1 MPLLWHGLAG
11 RVCHNVGIASD
22 IFVSHTFSIMRIN
35 LSILI
40 VVVSLSILNAKA
52 AEGEG
57 KDARSNLITDI
68 KSWVSATLSI
78 QQNEVKVLALDKRLR
93 IPVCEESYTISFP
106 YKNTNNTVLAEC
118 VNSEWRAY
126 IGIKISQQVNA
137 YAYTK
142 NMLPGSVLTMQHLT
156 QIEVNKNSKGLLNS
170 DDLKDTMVLNVKVS
184 KQQLAEKRHLS
195 KGVKVFT
202 TTRDLKK
209 GEEIGANDFVAE
221 IKSESQISKNQLLV
235 AGVIAD
241 SRTSRDL
248 RVGTTLSYPDLKIR
262 KKVLVASEIIPQ
274 GQKVTP
280 SNTNVSDYFDVI
292 ATDTLMSASDAEHM
306 EVVRT
311 IKSGS
316 PIRLSDVRPSLM
328 VKKGDDVFL
337 VIERGSLSI
346 TTKMLALEDGKFG
359 AQIKLKN
366 PESQEIVSG
375 IVSGPGKTKGI

>member
-1 MPLLWHGLAG
+1 MPLLWHGFAG
-11 RVCHNVGIASD
+11 RICHNVGIASN

-40 VVVSLSILNAKA
+40 AVSSLVILNPLG
-52 AEGEG
+52 AEGKEE
-57 KDARSNLITDI
+57 DARSNLIADI
-68 KSWVSATLSI
+68 KSWVSSTLSI
-78 QQNEVKVLALDKRLR
+78 QSSKVEVLALDKRLK

-106 YKNTNNTVLAEC
+106 YKKTNNTVLAEC
-118 VNSEWRAY
+118 DNSGWRAY
-126 IGIKISQQVNA
+126 IGLKISQHVGA
-137 YAYTK
+137 YAYID
-142 NMLPGSVLTMQHLT
+142 NMSPGSVLGMQHLT
-156 QIEVNKNSKGLLNS
+156 QIEVNKNSRGLLNS

-195 KGVKVFT
+195 KGVEVFT
-202 TTRDLKK
+202 TTRDLKE
-209 GEEIGANDFVAE
+209 GEAIGVNDFTATVR
-221 IKSESQISKNQLLV
+221 SESQISKNQLLV

-241 SRTSRDL
+241 SKASRDL
-248 RVGTTLSYPDLKIR
+248 QVGTTLSYPDLKIR

-292 ATDTLMSASDAEHM
+292 ATDTLMSASVVEHM

-316 PIRLSDVRPSLM
+316 PIRLSDIRPSLM

-337 VIERGSLSI
+337 TIERGSLSI
-346 TTKMLALEDGKFG
+346 TTKMVALEDGKFG

-366 PESQEIVSG
+366 LESQEIVSG

>member
-22 IFVSHTFSIMRIN
+22 IFVSHTFNIMRIK

-40 VVVSLSILNAKA
+40 FVLSLSTLNAIGVEA
-52 AEGEG
+52 EG
-57 KDARSNLITDI
+57 KDARSNLISDI
-68 KSWVSATLSI
+68 KNWVSSTLSI
-78 QQNEVKVLALDKRLR
+78 QQNEIKVLALDKRLK

-106 YKNTNNTVLAEC
+106 YQKTNNTVLAEC
-118 VNSEWRAY
+118 LKSEWRAY

-142 NMLPGSVLTMQHLT
+142 SMLPGSVLTMQHLT
-156 QIEVNKNSKGLLNS
+156 KIEVNKNSKGLLNA

-209 GEEIGANDFVAE
+209 GAEIGPNDFIAE
-221 IKSESQISKNQLLV
+221 IKSESQISKNQLLI
-235 AGVIAD
+235 AEVIED
-241 SRTSRDL
+241 SRASRDL
-248 RVGTTLSYPDLKIR
+248 QIDTTLSHSDLKLR
-262 KKVLVASEIIPQ
+262 KKVLVASEIIPK

-280 SNTNVSDYFDVI
+280 SNTKVSDYFDVI

-346 TTKMLALEDGKFG
+346 TTKMVALEDGKFG

>member
-337 VIERGSLSI
+337 VIEKGSLSI
-346 TTKMLALEDGKFG
+346 TTKMVALEDGKFG

>member
-1 MPLLWHGLAG
+1 MG
-11 RVCHNVGIASD
+11 VE
-22 IFVSHTFSIMRIN
+22 
-35 LSILI
+35 
-40 VVVSLSILNAKA
+40 
-52 AEGEG
+52 AEE
-57 KDARSNLITDI
+57 KDARSNLISDI
-68 KSWVSATLSI
+68 KNWVSSTLSI
-78 QQNEVKVLALDKRLR
+78 QQNEIKVLALDKRLK

-106 YKNTNNTVLAEC
+106 YQKTNNTVLAEC
-118 VNSEWRAY
+118 LKSEWRAY
-126 IGIKISQQVNA
+126 IGIKISRQVNA

-142 NMLPGSVLTMQHLT
+142 SMLPGSVLTMQHLT
-156 QIEVNKNSKGLLNS
+156 KIEVNKNSKGLLNA

-195 KGVKVFT
+195 KSVKVFT
-202 TTRDLKK
+202 TIRDLKK
-209 GEEIGANDFVAE
+209 GEKIGANDFVAE

-235 AGVIAD
+235 AEVIAD
-241 SRTSRDL
+241 SRASRDL
-248 RVGTTLSYPDLKIR
+248 QIGTTLSHSDLKLR

-274 GQKVTP
+274 GQKVTL

-306 EVVRT
+306 EAVRT

-316 PIRLSDVRPSLM
+316 PIRLSDIRPSLM
-328 VKKGDDVFL
+328 VKKGDDVYL
-337 VIERGSLSI
+337 VIEKGSLSI

>member
-1 MPLLWHGLAG
+1 
-11 RVCHNVGIASD
+11 
-22 IFVSHTFSIMRIN
+22 MRIK

-40 VVVSLSILNAKA
+40 FVLSLSILNAIGVE
-52 AEGEG
+52 AEE
-57 KDARSNLITDI
+57 KDARSNLISDI
-68 KSWVSATLSI
+68 KNWVSSTLSI
-78 QQNEVKVLALDKRLR
+78 QQNEIKVLALDKRLK

-106 YKNTNNTVLAEC
+106 YQKTNNTVLAEC
-118 VNSEWRAY
+118 LKSEWRAY
-126 IGIKISQQVNA
+126 VGIKISQQVNA

-142 NMLPGSVLTMQHLT
+142 NMLPGSVLKMQHLT
-156 QIEVNKNSKGLLNS
+156 KIEVNKNSKGLLDA

-195 KGVKVFT
+195 KRCQSIHYNKRFEK
-202 TTRDLKK
+202 RR
-209 GEEIGANDFVAE
+209 EEIGINDFIAE
-221 IKSESQISKNQLLV
+221 VRSESQISKNQLLV
-235 AGVIAD
+235 AGLIAD
-241 SRTSRDL
+241 SKASRDL
-248 RVGTTLSYPDLKIR
+248 QMGTTLSYSDLKLR

-337 VIERGSLSI
+337 VITRGSLSI
-346 TTKMLALEDGKFG
+346 TTKMVALEDGKFG

>member
-328 VKKGDDVFL
+328 VKKGDDVYL
-337 VIERGSLSI
+337 VIEKGSLSI

>member
-1 MPLLWHGLAG
+1 
-11 RVCHNVGIASD
+11 
-22 IFVSHTFSIMRIN
+22 MRLK

-40 VVVSLSILNAKA
+40 FVLSLSILNAIGVEA
-52 AEGEG
+52 EG
-57 KDARSNLITDI
+57 KDARSNLISDI
-68 KSWVSATLSI
+68 KNWVSSTLSI
-78 QQNEVKVLALDKRLR
+78 QQNEIKVLALDKRLK
-93 IPVCEESYTISFP
+93 IPVCEESYKISFP
-106 YKNTNNTVLAEC
+106 YQKTNHTVLAEC
-118 VNSEWRAY
+118 LKSDWRAY
-126 IGIKISQQVNA
+126 IGIKISRQVKA

-142 NMLPGSVLTMQHLT
+142 SMLPGSVLTMQHLT
-156 QIEVNKNSKGLLNS
+156 KIAVNKNSKGLLNA
-170 DDLKDTMVLNVKVS
+170 DDLKDTMVLNVGVS
-184 KQQLAEKRHLS
+184 QQQLAEKRHLS
-195 KGVKVFT
+195 KGIKVFT

-235 AGVIAD
+235 AEVIAD
-241 SRTSRDL
+241 SRAARDL
-248 RVGTTLSYPDLKIR
+248 QSGTTLSHSDLKLR

-337 VIERGSLSI
+337 VIEKGSLSI
-346 TTKMLALEDGKFG
+346 TTKMVALEDGKFG